1 MCYQSEVERRNM
13 KYVSDEATLE
23 KIGKAA
29 KFLCGNGKFG
39 LLLYGTV
46 GSGKTT
52 LAKAICN
59 IIGILYNSDLSSE
72 RKGVYR
78 ISALNL
84 AKSIADDPTYFNKLK
99 NQELLFID
107 DVGTEPASVKSW
119 GNEFSPVTELIYAR
133 YDRQLF
139 TIATSNLA
147 DEEFGD
153 RYGERIADRME
164 EILGIGTKV
173 SGIMPRV
180 AVEGTP
186 KYELG
191 EIDENRIAQITAI
204 FRIFSKDK
212 IEDMIIHPLTEKAL
226 RCGANSLVVD
236 IGAIPRDNTMYL
248 DAWNGQDIEKSK
260 EILLRNGFDVKIK

>member
-72 RKGVYR
+72 R
-78 ISALNL
+78 
-84 AKSIADDPTYFNKLK
+84 KSIADDPTYFNKLK

-164 EILGIGTKV
+164 EMFERLHY
-173 SGIMPRV
+173 S
-180 AVEGTP
+180 
-186 KYELG
+186 
-191 EIDENRIAQITAI
+191 Q
-204 FRIFSKDK
+204 
-212 IEDMIIHPLTEKAL
+212 
-226 RCGANSLVVD
+226 
-236 IGAIPRDNTMYL
+236 
-248 DAWNGQDIEKSK
+248 KSYRK
-260 EILLRNGFDVKIK
+260 

>member
-1 MCYQSEVERRNM
+1 MLRMCYQSEVERRNM

-59 IIGILYNSDLSSE
+59 IIGILYNSDLFSE

-164 EILGIGTKV
+164 EMFERLHY
-173 SGIMPRV
+173 S
-180 AVEGTP
+180 
-186 KYELG
+186 
-191 EIDENRIAQITAI
+191 Q
-204 FRIFSKDK
+204 
-212 IEDMIIHPLTEKAL
+212 
-226 RCGANSLVVD
+226 
-236 IGAIPRDNTMYL
+236 
-248 DAWNGQDIEKSK
+248 KSYRK
-260 EILLRNGFDVKIK
+260 

>member
-139 TIATSNLA
+139 TIATGTESVLLIEWKKCLNGCTTA
-147 DEEFGD
+147 KKAIEN
-153 RYGERIADRME
+153 
-164 EILGIGTKV
+164 EIC
-173 SGIMPRV
+173 
-180 AVEGTP
+180 
-186 KYELG
+186 
-191 EIDENRIAQITAI
+191 AQ
-204 FRIFSKDK
+204 KQN
-212 IEDMIIHPLTEKAL
+212 KAH
-226 RCGANSLVVD
+226 
-236 IGAIPRDNTMYL
+236 
-248 DAWNGQDIEKSK
+248 
-260 EILLRNGFDVKIK
+260 

>member
-1 MCYQSEVERRNM
+1 MLRMCYQSEVERRNM

-164 EILGIGTKV
+164 EMFERLHYSQKSYRKGDLRSETKQSSLMLSVKRITTNLLQALIAFNLTTRPIAIIGTRRYKKKCWICQV
-173 SGIMPRV
+173 VP
-180 AVEGTP
+180 T
-186 KYELG
+186 
-191 EIDENRIAQITAI
+191 RIRH
-204 FRIFSKDK
+204 FRL
-212 IEDMIIHPLTEKAL
+212 PL
-226 RCGANSLVVD
+226 
-236 IGAIPRDNTMYL
+236 
-248 DAWNGQDIEKSK
+248 
-260 EILLRNGFDVKIK
+260 

>member
-1 MCYQSEVERRNM
+1 MQQILANQAQRGLLGTRFKIEKFPEKDIAEMLRMCYQSEVERRNM

-153 RYGERIADRME
+153 RYGECIADRME
-164 EILGIGTKV
+164 EMFERLHY
-173 SGIMPRV
+173 S
-180 AVEGTP
+180 
-186 KYELG
+186 
-191 EIDENRIAQITAI
+191 Q
-204 FRIFSKDK
+204 
-212 IEDMIIHPLTEKAL
+212 
-226 RCGANSLVVD
+226 
-236 IGAIPRDNTMYL
+236 
-248 DAWNGQDIEKSK
+248 KSYRK
-260 EILLRNGFDVKIK
+260 